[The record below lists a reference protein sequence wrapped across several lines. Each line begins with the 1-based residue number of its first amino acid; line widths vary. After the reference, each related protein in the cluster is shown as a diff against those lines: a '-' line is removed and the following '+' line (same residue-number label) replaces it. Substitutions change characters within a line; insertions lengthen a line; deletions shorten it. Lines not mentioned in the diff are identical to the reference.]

1 VGVSGTTVTTAGV
14 ILAGTFAVLAVAGGS
29 GSGADQ
35 IRQIGYGIAAGVI
48 MDTFLIRTLLVP
60 ATAVLL
66 GRWNWFPS
74 RMSRRSP
81 DQPEL
86 AGADSRE
93 ERSAS

>member
-1 VGVSGTTVTTAGV
+1 
-14 ILAGTFAVLAVAGGS
+14 VLAVAGGS

-35 IRQIGYGIAAGVI
+35 VRQIGYGIAAGVI

-74 RMSRRSP
+74 KMSRRSP
-81 DQPEL
+81 DKPEL
-86 AGADSRE
+86 QGTDTYE
-93 ERSAS
+93 ERPAS